1 MNQVLRGLPFRYF
14 LQFKWGAEILVW
26 TSVTVLAY
34 LLRFDPTDEVWIAQ
48 MFQVLPVAAMA
59 KMVLVSLF
67 GSHRMSWRNTGFADF
82 FLISRMV
89 FLYSGLMGI
98 AILVLQTTGLIAIS
112 LSIAVLELLLGIP
125 ILLLPRMATRFML
138 IYNANGFSKAETR
151 RHRVLIVGAG
161 ESGTMVAR
169 ELHKHPEKG
178 MKPIAFVDDK
188 AVLQRQKIHGIP
200 IVGTVQQI
208 PELVAREKITKIII
222 AMPSADGGQI
232 RRVLEKCR
240 QTQADYQIVPG
251 FYDLI
256 SGAVS
261 INEIR
266 NVDVQ
271 DLLQRK
277 PVQLDM
283 DNIRSYIHQK
293 TVLVTGAGGSIGSEI
308 VRQLARFGPKNVIL
322 LGRGENSI
330 HELVRELRARVP
342 QRGTPPLPF
351 VSRIGDIRDLQTLKT
366 LFETEKPEVV
376 FHAAAH
382 KHVPLMEENPAQAVF
397 NNVQGTQNLVQT
409 ALDHGVMY
417 FINISTD
424 KAVNPT
430 SLMGA
435 TKRIA
440 EEIVRDASARAP
452 EASVYVSVR
461 FGNVLGSRGS
471 VVPIFKD
478 QIRRGGPVT
487 VTHPDMVRYFMT
499 IPEASQLVL
508 QAGALDING
517 AVFVLDMGEPVNIE
531 QMARELIRLSGL
543 EPDVDIEIQYSGIRP
558 GEKMFEELLTAEE
571 GTTMSHHQK
580 IFIAR
585 NTAEPSANFSKQ
597 LDTLVEAAR
606 SGDEAWIRNEI
617 KSIVPTFSCELLEN
631 SMMLTV
637 NR

>member
-1 MNQVLRGLPFRYF
+1 MIDGV
-14 LQFKWGAEILVW
+14 VW

-34 LLRFDPTDEVWIAQ
+34 LLRFDPTDEVWRSQ
-48 MFQVLPVAAMA
+48 MIQILPYVAVA
-59 KMVLVSLF
+59 KLFLVTLF
-67 GSHRMSWRNTGFADF
+67 GSYRMSWRNTGFADF
-82 FLISRMV
+82 FLIARMV

-98 AILVLQTTGLIAIS
+98 TILAMNSAGTMTIS

-125 ILLLPRMATRFML
+125 ILLVPRMTARFAL
-138 IYNANGFSKAETR
+138 IYKLNGKGNGKGNGFFNAGVKR
-151 RHRVLIVGAG
+151 DRVLIVGAG
-161 ESGTMVAR
+161 ESGTMVAK
-169 ELHKHPEKG
+169 ELQKHPG
-178 MKPIAFVDDK
+178 MGMRTIAFVDDK
-188 AVLQRQKIHGIP
+188 ASLYKQKIHGIQVAGH
-200 IVGTVQQI
+200 IAQI
-208 PELVAREKITKIII
+208 PDIVQKEQITKIII

-232 RRVLEKCR
+232 RRVLELCR
-240 QTQADYQIVPG
+240 RTKADYQIVPG

-261 INEIR
+261 INQIR

-277 PVQLDM
+277 PVHLDM
-283 DNIRSYIHQK
+283 ENIRSYIHQK

-308 VRQLARFGPKNVIL
+308 VRQLARFQPKKVIL

-330 HELVRELRARVP
+330 HELIRELRSDVP
-342 QRGTPPLPF
+342 ALPF
-351 VSRIGDIRDLQTLKT
+351 LTQIGNVQDRQTVEA
-366 LFETEKPEVV
+366 LFSTHQPEVV

-382 KHVPLMEENPAQAVF
+382 KHVPLMEENPEQAVL
-397 NNVQGTQNLVQT
+397 NNVRGTQNLVNA
-409 ALDHGVMY
+409 ALEHDVRY

-430 SLMGA
+430 SVMGA

-440 EEIVRDASARAP
+440 EEIVREAATRVPDDA
-452 EASVYVSVR
+452 VYVSVR

-478 QIRRGGPVT
+478 QIRKGGPVT

-508 QAGALDING
+508 QAGALNMNG

-571 GTTMSHHQK
+571 GTTISRHKK
-580 IFIAR
+580 IFVAR
-585 NTAEPSANFSKQ
+585 NNSEPDADFTRQ
-597 LDTLVEAAR
+597 LETLFEAAR
-606 SGDEAWIRNEI
+606 SGDETWLRSEMKNL
-617 KSIVPTFSCELLEN
+617 VPTYSYQTMQKKGSLIA
-631 SMMLTV
+631 
-637 NR
+637 